1 MLESS
6 FGINFFMKTPEKET
20 SYRYIYLR
28 ITVDGVRK
36 ETSTKQ
42 KWDPNRWQQK
52 SERATGNKEDA
63 RTINYYLDT
72 LTLKI
77 KQFAAELVQNNKPVT
92 TQKLMDFV
100 TGKIAPKITVMQEFD
115 LHNKEMLALVD
126 KGEYAYGTYQRF
138 ITAKSHIKEY
148 LHFKYNL
155 VDIDFRDLNYEFIK
169 DYEFY
174 LKTEKSCNNNTTV
187 KYITNFKKIVLRAL
201 DKEIISSDPFSRY
214 KGKKTKT
221 NKKPLSATDLRTLE
235 QHDFTVPRLEE
246 VRDIFVFQCYTGLAY
261 IDAFQLKPADIKIGI
276 DGELWIMS
284 ARQKTNSETNIPL
297 LPKAL
302 EIIEKYRKHPLCR
315 KRGCVLPVR
324 SNQKMNAYLKEIA
337 DIVGITCQ
345 LNTHKARRTFG
356 STVTL
361 ANDVPIHIV
370 KEMLGH
376 QSVKQTEEYAI
387 TEQQSIGVKMRELKQ
402 KLIEKENPAPEVTIE
417 SILRLEAELNEM
429 KKKLG
434 SFNQAS

>member
-1 MLESS
+1 
-6 FGINFFMKTPEKET
+6 MKTPEKKT
-20 SYRYIYLR
+20 AYRFIYLR

-42 KWDPNRWQQK
+42 KWDAARWHQK
-52 SERATGNKEDA
+52 SERAVGTKEDA

-77 KQFAAELVQNNKPVT
+77 KQFASELVQNNKPVT

-100 TGKIAPKITVMQEFD
+100 TGKIAPKIKALEEFD

-138 ITAKSHIKEY
+138 LTAKSHVKEY
-148 LHFKYNL
+148 LLYKYNL
-155 VDIDFRDLNYEFIK
+155 EDIDFRDLNFEFIK

-174 LKTEKSCNNNTTV
+174 LKTVKNCNNNTAL
-187 KYITNFKKIVLRAL
+187 KYITNFKKVVLRGI
-201 DKEIISSDPFSRY
+201 DKEIISSDPFLRF

-221 NKKPLSATDLRTLE
+221 NKKPLSATDLRAIE
-235 QHDFTVPRLEE
+235 QHEFVVPRLEE

-261 IDAFQLKPADIKIGI
+261 IDAFQLKPTDIKTGI
-276 DGELWIMS
+276 DGEPWIMS
-284 ARQKTNSETNIPL
+284 ARQKTSAETNIPL

-302 EIIEKYRKHPLCR
+302 EIIEKYKNHPVCR
-315 KRGCVLPVR
+315 KRGSVLPVR
-324 SNQKMNAYLKEIA
+324 SNQKMNCYLKEIA
-337 DIVGITCQ
+337 NLCGLTCE

-387 TEQQSIGVKMRELKQ
+387 TEQQSIGIKMRELKR
-402 KLIEKENPAPEVTIE
+402 KLIEKETPVPEVSIE
-417 SILRLEAELNEM
+417 MILRMETELNEM
-429 KKKLG
+429 KKKLFG
-434 SFNQAS
+434 INQAS